1 MDAILN
7 NPFRILGLPTT
18 SSDKDIAKR
27 VSDLLI
33 YAEMGKKVSYETDL
47 LFLGELDRS
56 VDAIRLAS
64 KKIELPE
71 NKIFYS
77 LLCFDL
83 KDNFER
89 KSIEFLVKGDYK
101 DAIDVLKK
109 EIYNN
114 CPIIYKSANTVAY
127 ILKNFKQ
134 NFQNKYAIT
143 IGPMKGLAESM
154 FSKLT
159 NNYYVT
165 IFKDFEIVDI
175 QEGFSEINLTDKYQI
190 ACKFKWIES
199 HEGQDVSIR
208 LGLIDSLDTK
218 HFIQL
223 SNKGVV
229 SFFKSDYIE
238 IENEI
243 DKSGFDETKTNTIAL
258 LRYNNFIE
266 VRLNGKILLKVEITD
281 LFKSSFLSFSGKQ
294 KVLIEDL
301 SISSIKHFQILGID
315 DEINEKT
322 FSYSKNISIIHL
334 LEILKKGKVG
344 SNLIFYFDITGNFVK
359 QPYFITYTK
368 EIISNNYLFN
378 LEALANIFV
387 REFYLSLNHLIDPN
401 EEYSQ
406 IKFFNSFVRISVDT
420 EKKAIDILM
429 GSKPYIFEKFIIEI
443 SLKRVKEPEKAYD
456 FASELKNEATYFFNW
471 YSKFYGFGNLESK
484 SISDKIGN
492 ELLECSISY
501 YNAISPKTIE
511 IAQQS
516 LKLMT
521 WASDFAFN
529 QGLRDRINK
538 NISILLNTY
547 PDTEYKTVDFEY
559 KDKSRSTRRV
569 IPKESNTHTKT
580 DNVPPPTEKTTS
592 KPIEKEKLSKE
603 QTSWGNNTS
612 KSNTTSKKIEQTKN
626 KARHIVGKILL
637 FIIDDFK
644 AFFGLCMILFL
655 IVYYLF
661 YDEKAPLKS
670 TKNPVQNNSP
680 VSRND
685 GNYSTPEDNSN
696 LNVDLT
702 HYKPR
707 QQQAEAIEESKW
719 KGNKLNNGD
728 SPYNEYFGKGIY
740 DYDSKC
746 YLIFKNGYSTDAIV
760 CLENTSTGRTIRNE
774 YIQAGTDYKM
784 TNIPEGT
791 YKVKTFSGNNWNPE
805 RTLKQGAINGAF
817 DTDLSFSTSDNPS
830 DLIQM
835 RITETEDGI
844 SYSTGEITLYTVSHG
859 NMQQRNI
866 NSDEFFK

>member
-238 IENEI
+238 IEN
-243 DKSGFDETKTNTIAL
+243 
-258 LRYNNFIE
+258 
-266 VRLNGKILLKVEITD
+266 
-281 LFKSSFLSFSGKQ
+281 
-294 KVLIEDL
+294 
-301 SISSIKHFQILGID
+301 
-315 DEINEKT
+315 
-322 FSYSKNISIIHL
+322 
-334 LEILKKGKVG
+334 
-344 SNLIFYFDITGNFVK
+344 
-359 QPYFITYTK
+359 
-368 EIISNNYLFN
+368 
-378 LEALANIFV
+378 
-387 REFYLSLNHLIDPN
+387 
-401 EEYSQ
+401 
-406 IKFFNSFVRISVDT
+406 
-420 EKKAIDILM
+420 
-429 GSKPYIFEKFIIEI
+429 
-443 SLKRVKEPEKAYD
+443 
-456 FASELKNEATYFFNW
+456 
-471 YSKFYGFGNLESK
+471 
-484 SISDKIGN
+484 
-492 ELLECSISY
+492 
-501 YNAISPKTIE
+501 
-511 IAQQS
+511 
-516 LKLMT
+516 
-521 WASDFAFN
+521 
-529 QGLRDRINK
+529 
-538 NISILLNTY
+538 
-547 PDTEYKTVDFEY
+547 
-559 KDKSRSTRRV
+559 
-569 IPKESNTHTKT
+569 
-580 DNVPPPTEKTTS
+580 
-592 KPIEKEKLSKE
+592 
-603 QTSWGNNTS
+603 
-612 KSNTTSKKIEQTKN
+612 
-626 KARHIVGKILL
+626 
-637 FIIDDFK
+637 
-644 AFFGLCMILFL
+644 
-655 IVYYLF
+655 
-661 YDEKAPLKS
+661 
-670 TKNPVQNNSP
+670 
-680 VSRND
+680 
-685 GNYSTPEDNSN
+685 
-696 LNVDLT
+696 
-702 HYKPR
+702 
-707 QQQAEAIEESKW
+707 
-719 KGNKLNNGD
+719 
-728 SPYNEYFGKGIY
+728 
-740 DYDSKC
+740 
-746 YLIFKNGYSTDAIV
+746 
-760 CLENTSTGRTIRNE
+760 
-774 YIQAGTDYKM
+774 
-784 TNIPEGT
+784 
-791 YKVKTFSGNNWNPE
+791 
-805 RTLKQGAINGAF
+805 
-817 DTDLSFSTSDNPS
+817 
-830 DLIQM
+830 
-835 RITETEDGI
+835 
-844 SYSTGEITLYTVSHG
+844 
-859 NMQQRNI
+859 
-866 NSDEFFK
+866 